1 MFLAK
6 QIYKIPL
13 NQHETTIY
21 VKDGDS
27 TYSIK
32 GFYNISDEQAYH
44 DYPLEYDRVYPDEY
58 NNYNIPRNVWYFV
71 LGYYASNLSVF
82 AFTLTDCCMEYG
94 KIRSVY
100 GKIDVDDNTHY
111 FIEFHFLNNLENQV
125 ENEMGNEIEVSSE
138 IVQFTYDE
146 IEISVKIRFI
156 HSESEDIHQYISNKD
171 EENMTNF
178 TNIQMITEFDNS
190 ICCLISGACLSTITN

>member
-1 MFLAK
+1 
-6 QIYKIPL
+6 
-13 NQHETTIY
+13 
-21 VKDGDS
+21 
-27 TYSIK
+27 
-32 GFYNISDEQAYH
+32 
-44 DYPLEYDRVYPDEY
+44 
-58 NNYNIPRNVWYFV
+58 
-71 LGYYASNLSVF
+71 
-82 AFTLTDCCMEYG
+82 
-94 KIRSVY
+94 
-100 GKIDVDDNTHY
+100 
-111 FIEFHFLNNLENQV
+111 
-125 ENEMGNEIEVSSE
+125 MGNEIEVSSE